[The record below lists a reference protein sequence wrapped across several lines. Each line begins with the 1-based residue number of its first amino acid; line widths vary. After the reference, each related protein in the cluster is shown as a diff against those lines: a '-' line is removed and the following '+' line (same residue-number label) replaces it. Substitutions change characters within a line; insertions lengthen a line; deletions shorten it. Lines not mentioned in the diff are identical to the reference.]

1 MNKSKSVPLNLCDE
15 GVYSMRKSTSLS
27 VLNETDAEFFFYD
40 EFFEGDGPLGIGF
53 TELNGHTVIKSIC
66 RGTVASE
73 YYKLKIDMI
82 LIEIGDKNVLNIPYE
97 KKMKMIVK
105 EWKENSMVYLKF
117 KKSIHHDIMKTL
129 NQQNLLK
136 YYDDFVDLGAKTLE
150 DFEYIERT
158 DLVKMNFTK
167 EEIQSFLKIN
177 PGI

>member
-1 MNKSKSVPLNLCDE
+1 
-15 GVYSMRKSTSLS
+15 
-27 VLNETDAEFFFYD
+27 
-40 EFFEGDGPLGIGF
+40 
-53 TELNGHTVIKSIC
+53 
-66 RGTVASE
+66 
-73 YYKLKIDMI
+73 
-82 LIEIGDKNVLNIPYE
+82 
-97 KKMKMIVK
+97 
-105 EWKENSMVYLKF
+105 
-117 KKSIHHDIMKTL
+117 MKTL